1 VLLLHVIA
9 ENRIQ
14 EAIDAGAFDNLP
26 GAGRPLDLTE
36 DPLVPAE
43 LRAAYRMLRNAG
55 CVPPEV
61 EQLRELRQLQR
72 SVAEAPDADSRR
84 RALAKLNLL
93 SARLAE
99 SRGLR
104 GYLRI
109 EARYAQRV
117 LERLGGGAK
126 G

>member
-1 VLLLHVIA
+1 MLLLDVIA

-72 SVAEAPDADSRR
+72 SAAEAPDADSRR

-99 SRGLR
+99 SRGLK

-117 LERLGGGAK
+117 LERLGGGVK

>member
-1 VLLLHVIA
+1 MLLFDIIA

-26 GAGRPLDLTE
+26 GAGKPLDLTE

-55 CVPPEV
+55 YVPPEV
-61 EQLRELRQLQR
+61 EHLRELRQLER
-72 SVAEAPDADSRR
+72 LATEAPDADSRR
-84 RALAKLNLL
+84 RAQARLNLL
-93 SARLAE
+93 AARLAE

-109 EARYAQRV
+109 EAQYAGKV
-117 LERLGGGAK
+117 LARFGRSGR
-126 G
+126 

>member
-1 VLLLHVIA
+1 MLLFDIVA

-14 EAIDAGAFDNLP
+14 EAIENGAFDNLP
-26 GAGRPLDLTE
+26 GAGKPLDLTE

-43 LRAAYRMLRNAG
+43 LRAAYRMLKNAG

-61 EQLRELRQLQR
+61 EQLRELRQLER
-72 SVAEAPDADSRR
+72 LAAEAPDQESRR
-84 RALAKLNLL
+84 RALARLNLL

-109 EARYAQRV
+109 EARYAAKV
-117 LERLGGGAK
+117 LERFDHSGR
-126 G
+126 

>member
-1 VLLLHVIA
+1 MLLLDVIA
-9 ENRIQ
+9 ESRIQ

-26 GAGRPLDLTE
+26 GAGKPLDLTE

-43 LRAAYRMLRNAG
+43 LRAAYRLLRNAG
-55 CVPPEV
+55 CVPPEA
-61 EQLRELRQLQR
+61 EQLRELRNLETQ
-72 SVAEAPDADSRR
+72 VAGAPDADSRR

-104 GYLRI
+104 GCLRI
-109 EARYAQRV
+109 EARYAQQV
-117 LERLGGGAK
+117 LERLGGTAK